1 MRLHSIRVRLTLWY
15 TGLLAITFLIL
26 GGITYSLVAYTLYE
40 ETDSSLRSVATT
52 LAEHAK
58 NKTREYSAPDV
69 DEIFRRFFGFPPV
82 EHYLEWLDPFGNYEK
97 GFSGQKGY
105 PLTQEA
111 KENALRGIATF
122 ETIALTGT
130 YPVRVLTWPVLE
142 SGKLI
147 NVVRV
152 GMSRKGFYSAM
163 YRFLL
168 IVLILLPVALLFAG
182 GSGWILARRALKP
195 VDSMTETARRIGAGQ
210 LDARL
215 EMAGTKD
222 ELDRLAETLNDML
235 GRLDDAFT
243 EMRQFTADA
252 SHELQTP
259 LTIIRGEMEV
269 ALRSQRSP
277 EEYET
282 VLRSALEE
290 IERISRIVEG
300 LLLLARADAGVLRMD
315 LQPVDLVHLV
325 EEVLD
330 QTALLARKKSIDLIM
345 GNTEPLETAG
355 DFMHLRRLFLN
366 LVDNG
371 IKYTPPG
378 GVIKVSIEQKGETAI
393 LSVKDTGPGIP
404 PEEQE
409 KVFQRFFRSQEAR
422 SAGQGGSGLGLSIA
436 KSIAEAHGGKL
447 ELESTPDEGS
457 VFRVYLPLRSQ
468 QAQN

>member
-1 MRLHSIRVRLTLWY
+1 MRLRSIRFRLTIWY
-15 TGLLAITFLIL
+15 TGILAVSFLIL
-26 GGITYSLVAYTLYE
+26 GGITYSVVAYTLHE
-40 ETDSSLRSVATT
+40 ETDSALKSVAIA
-52 LAEHAK
+52 LAENAK
-58 NKTREYSAPDV
+58 GEAREYSAPDV

-82 EHYLEWLDPFGNYEK
+82 ERYFDWFDPLGNFEK
-97 GFSGQKGY
+97 GFSGRKGY
-105 PLTQEA
+105 PLTKEA

-122 ETIALTGT
+122 ETMAVAGA
-130 YPVRVLTWPVLE
+130 YPVRVLTWPVVE
-142 SGKLI
+142 SGRLV

-168 IVLILLPVALLFAG
+168 IVLILLPVALVFAG
-182 GSGWILARRALKP
+182 GGGWMLARRALKP
-195 VDSMTETARRIGAGQ
+195 VDSMTETARKIGAGQ
-210 LDARL
+210 LNARL
-215 EMAGTKD
+215 ELAGTKD

-235 GRLDDAFT
+235 GRLDDAFA

-259 LTIIRGEMEV
+259 LTILRGEIEV
-269 ALRSQRSP
+269 ALRSQRSE
-277 EEYET
+277 EEYAAI
-282 VLRSALEE
+282 LKSALEE

-315 LQPVDLVHLV
+315 AQPVDLVHLI
-325 EEVLD
+325 EEVLH
-330 QTALLARKKSIDLIM
+330 QTALLAQEKSIGLIM
-345 GNTEPLETAG
+345 GSTEPLETTG
-355 DFMHLRRLFLN
+355 DYAHLRRLFLN

-378 GVIKVSIEQKGETAI
+378 GTVRVSIERTGEAAI

-409 KVFQRFFRSQEAR
+409 KVFQRFFRSPEAR

-436 KSIAEAHGGKL
+436 RSIAEAHGGKL
-447 ELESTPDEGS
+447 ELESAPGKGS
-457 VFRVYLPLRSQ
+457 TFRIYLPLRPQ
-468 QAQN
+468 PA

>member
-1 MRLHSIRVRLTLWY
+1 MWY
-15 TGLLAITFLIL
+15 TGLLAVTFLML

-40 ETDSSLRSVATT
+40 ETDSALRSVATT

-58 NKTREYSAPDV
+58 NKTSEYSAPDV

-82 EHYLEWLDPFGNYEK
+82 ERYLEWFDPFGNYEK

-130 YPVRVLTWPVLE
+130 YPVRVLTWPVVE

-168 IVLILLPVALLFAG
+168 IVLILLPVALLLAG
-182 GSGWILARRALKP
+182 GGGWILARRALKP
-195 VDSMTETARRIGAGQ
+195 VDRMTDTARRIGAGQ
-210 LDARL
+210 LNARL
-215 EMAGTKD
+215 ETAGTKD

-235 GRLDDAFT
+235 SRLDDAFT

-259 LTIIRGEMEV
+259 LTILRGEMEV

-277 EEYET
+277 EEYAT
-282 VLRSALEE
+282 ILRSALEE

-345 GNTEPLETAG
+345 GNIEPLETAG
-355 DFMHLRRLFLN
+355 DFVHLRRLFLN

-378 GVIKVSIEQKGETAI
+378 GVIKISIERKGETAI

-447 ELESTPDEGS
+447 ELESTPGEGS
-457 VFRVYLPLRSQ
+457 VFRVYLPLCSQ
-468 QAQN
+468 

>member
-1 MRLHSIRVRLTLWY
+1 MRLRSIRFKLTIWY
-15 TGLLAITFLIL
+15 TGILAVSFLIL
-26 GGITYSLVAYTLYE
+26 GGITYSVVAYTLHE
-40 ETDSSLRSVATT
+40 ETDSALKSVAIA
-52 LAEHAK
+52 LAENAK
-58 NKTREYSAPDV
+58 GEAREYSAPDV

-82 EHYLEWLDPFGNYEK
+82 ERYFDWFDPLGNFEK
-97 GFSGQKGY
+97 GFSGRKGY
-105 PLTQEA
+105 PLTKEA

-122 ETIALTGT
+122 ETMAVAGA
-130 YPVRVLTWPVLE
+130 YPVRVLTWPVVE
-142 SGKLI
+142 SGRLV

-168 IVLILLPVALLFAG
+168 IVLILLPFALVFAG
-182 GSGWILARRALKP
+182 GGGWMLARRALKP
-195 VDSMTETARRIGAGQ
+195 VDSMTETARKIGAGQ
-210 LDARL
+210 LNARL
-215 EMAGTKD
+215 ELAGTKD

-235 GRLDDAFT
+235 GRLDDAFA

-259 LTIIRGEMEV
+259 LTILRGEIEV
-269 ALRSQRSP
+269 ALRSQRSE
-277 EEYET
+277 EEYAAI
-282 VLRSALEE
+282 LKSALEE

-315 LQPVDLVHLV
+315 AQPVDLVHLI
-325 EEVLD
+325 EEVLH
-330 QTALLARKKSIDLIM
+330 QTALLAREKSIGLIM
-345 GNTEPLETAG
+345 GSTEPLETTG
-355 DFMHLRRLFLN
+355 DYAHLRRLFLN

-378 GVIKVSIEQKGETAI
+378 GTVRVSIERTGEAAI

-436 KSIAEAHGGKL
+436 RSIAEAHGGKL
-447 ELESTPDEGS
+447 ELESAPGKGS
-457 VFRVYLPLRSQ
+457 TFRIYLPLRPQ
-468 QAQN
+468 PT

>member
-1 MRLHSIRVRLTLWY
+1 MRLRSIRVRLTIWY
-15 TGLLAITFLIL
+15 TGLLAVSFLVL
-26 GGITYSLVAYTLYE
+26 GGITYLLVAYTLYE
-40 ETDSSLRSVATT
+40 ETDSALRSVAVA

-58 NKTREYSAPDV
+58 DNTREYSTPDV
-69 DEIFRRFFGFPPV
+69 DEIFRRFFGFPPT
-82 EHYLEWLDPFGNYEK
+82 ERYFDWFDPFGNHEK
-97 GFSGQKGY
+97 GSSDRKGY
-105 PLTQEA
+105 PLSGEA
-111 KENALRGIATF
+111 KENALKGIATF
-122 ETIALTGT
+122 ETIALAGA
-130 YPVRVLTWPVLE
+130 YPVRVLTWPVVE
-142 SGKLI
+142 SGRLI

-168 IVLILLPVALLFAG
+168 IVLVLLPVALLFAG
-182 GSGWILARRALKP
+182 GGGWILARRALKP
-195 VDSMTETARRIGAGQ
+195 VDRMTETARKIGAGQ
-210 LDARL
+210 LNERL
-215 EMAGTKD
+215 EPAGTHD

-235 GRLDDAFT
+235 SRLDDAFA

-259 LTIIRGEMEV
+259 LTILRGEIEV

-277 EEYET
+277 EEYGT
-282 VLRSALEE
+282 ILKSALEE

-315 LQPVDLVHLV
+315 SQPVDLVRLV

-330 QTALLARKKSIDLIM
+330 QTTLLARKRSINLVM
-345 GNTEPLETAG
+345 GNTEPLEAAG
-355 DFMHLRRLFLN
+355 DFVHLRRLFLN

-378 GVIKVSIEQKGETAI
+378 GTVKVSIERKGETAI
-393 LSVKDTGPGIP
+393 LSVQDTGIGIP

-447 ELESTPDEGS
+447 ELESIPGEGS
-457 VFRVYLPLRSQ
+457 VFRVSLPLHSRPV
-468 QAQN
+468 